1 MRELKFHQVTQIL
14 QHVDVE
20 NQSDRYQTL
29 VVANFVPIA
38 EVRFLD
44 CITRYRPFE
53 HQTVVAGSWVPG
65 AEFHPVAPERIKA
78 VTRRKGRMW
87 LHK

>member
-1 MRELKFHQVTQIL
+1 MRDLKFHQVTQIL

-38 EVRFLD
+38 EIHMAQL
-44 CITRYRPFE
+44 
-53 HQTVVAGSWVPG
+53 
-65 AEFHPVAPERIKA
+65 
-78 VTRRKGRMW
+78 VTTK
-87 LHK
+87 LSFKI